1 MVDMEIVM
9 QKVIEYLKVKGYDII
24 TTYNNVAIFK
34 DEDCIVICRVR
45 YTTEEYEQDPTRDEC
60 EKIMSSMLKHSNL
73 EKIGPVR
80 FDDIQVLDLENG
92 RALIRHH
99 IDACND

>member
-1 MVDMEIVM
+1 MMNMEFVM
-9 QKVIEYLKVKGYDII
+9 EKVIEYLKVKGYDII
-24 TTYNNVAIFK
+24 MTFDDVAIFK
-34 DEDCIVICRVR
+34 DEGCIVICRVR

-60 EKIMSSMLKHSNL
+60 ERIMSSMLKYSNL
-73 EKIGPVR
+73 EKFGPTR

>member
-1 MVDMEIVM
+1 MVDMEVVM

-24 TTYNNVAIFK
+24 TTSNNVAIFK

-60 EKIMSSMLKHSNL
+60 ERIMSSMLKHSNL

-99 IDACND
+99 TDACND